1 MHTTCL
7 DPHGIIRQ
15 VDKERERRAALQAEA
30 ERRLQEDQ
38 RAAESR
44 RSAAGRADALAAFQ
58 ALLVESVHSAG
69 ASWSATWPRLRE
81 DPQGRGSN
89 ALLDPRDAEDAFRAH
104 VRHLEETAARAFA
117 QLLDERVGV
126 RWWLLG
132 LLLLVL
138 CVLRATARCW
148 SRSFKASHAHSH
160 NSSPST
166 HSLCWRARRATETWI
181 GRRSRN

>member
-58 ALLVESVHSAG
+58 ALLVESVHDAG
-69 ASWSATWPRLRE
+69 ASWSATRPRLRE
-81 DPQGRGSN
+81 DPQGRGSS

-132 LLLLVL
+132 LFLD
-138 CVLRATARCW
+138 VLRLTARCG
-148 SRSFKASHAHSH
+148 SRSFKASHAHSRYP
-160 NSSPST
+160 SPST
-166 HSLCWRARRATETWI
+166 RSLCWCTRRATETWI